1 MPSRRANVLRL
12 PVLRPQRQVA
22 AGVEDFAFLISKAE
36 KLQRQGKFEEAVA
49 AYRGWTT
56 TGLRPMVHAAWFNLG
71 VLLASIGQRDEG
83 ADAYRRAIALAPD
96 FLEPRLNLGS
106 LLELSGNHAEA
117 IATWE
122 AAVDQPTRANS
133 HTLALQVQALN
144 HMGRVLENIRQYP
157 EAESVLERSLAM
169 NPAQPDVIQHWVHLR
184 QKQCKWPVLK
194 ALPGLS
200 VADLLKATS
209 PLAMLAQ
216 TDDPSMQLLAANNF
230 VTRKLPAQIQPVKRI
245 ASGAQQ
251 TPADRRLRI
260 GYLSGDLCVHAVG
273 LLLAEVIEQHDREH
287 FEVHAF
293 DYTHDDGS
301 DYQARLRAAF
311 DHRHAIRSMPDDA
324 AAQLIAD
331 CGIDVLVD
339 LQGLSSGARPAILAM
354 RPAPVQVGWLGFI
367 GTSAMPWIDFIL
379 ADRFSATAEMQECF
393 SEKILAMDAPL
404 LPRDSRREA
413 GAITSRAAQGLPED
427 KFVFASFNNAYKLN
441 PQMFACWMEILRRVP
456 NAVLWLL
463 DDNPMATANLAR
475 EAELAGIDA
484 SRLIFAQRTGF
495 ADFIGRLQLADLFL
509 DNHPYNAGSTA
520 RDALH
525 AGLPMLT
532 LSGRSLVSRMAGS
545 LLLDAG
551 LPELVTF
558 GHAAYVEAAVSLA
571 NNPGQMRHLRER
583 MTAYRSRDTGAASQT
598 RALEQALLRASGRI
612 DNNATLESRVSIEQ
626 EVQAQQRQL
635 AAMDEVV
642 AQDDSGRAA
651 LYQIVWSPETL
662 ASVKPPMRVLDN
674 LANLRSD
681 WREVWPIRRFLLDN
695 VLDEDKFYGFFSPR
709 FSDKTG
715 FDGTALKE
723 FIDEQASDVDV
734 ITFSP
739 QADMGSLFLNV
750 FEQAEVFDPGF
761 SATAQAFFDSIGL
774 AVDVNQLVMDNRHI
788 VFSNY
793 LAAKPRFWRQWLELT
808 GQLFDVCEHEGD
820 SSLKTSLLTETH
832 YEGGLQRKVFLAERL
847 TSVLLCLDPG
857 MKVVRHPMSLASRS
871 ETVLGELHNE
881 VVISDALKVAMRETG
896 QAEYRSAFAQLR
908 EHIIRVHL
916 EPAAA

>member
-12 PVLRPQRQVA
+12 PANRPQRQVV
-22 AGVEDFAFLISKAE
+22 AGVEEFACLISKAE
-36 KLQRQGKFEEAVA
+36 RLQQQGKFEEAVA
-49 AYRGWTT
+49 AYRAWTS

-71 VLLASIGQRDEG
+71 VLLTSIGQRNEA

-106 LLELSGNHAEA
+106 LLESSGNHVEA

-122 AAVDQPTRANS
+122 AAVEQPTRANS

-157 EAESVLERSLAM
+157 KAETALERSLAL

-194 ALPGLS
+194 TMPGLA

-216 TDDPSMQLLAANNF
+216 TDEPSMQLLAANNF
-230 VTRKLPAQIQPVKRI
+230 VTRKLPAQMKPLNRLESGVQP
-245 ASGAQQ
+245 
-251 TPADRRLRI
+251 PEADRRLRI

-354 RPAPVQVGWLGFI
+354 RPAPVQIGWLGFI

-413 GAITSRAAQGLPED
+413 GAMTSRAAQGLPED

-441 PQMFACWMEILRRVP
+441 PQMFACWMEILQRVP

-463 DDNPMATANLAR
+463 DDNPTATANLVR
-475 EAELAGIDA
+475 EAELAGIEA
-484 SRLIFAQRTGF
+484 NRLIFAQRTGF

-532 LSGRSLVSRMAGS
+532 LSGKSLVSRMAGS
-545 LLLDAG
+545 LLLDAD

-558 GHAAYVEAAVSLA
+558 GHAAYVETAVSLA
-571 NNPGQMRHLRER
+571 HNPVQMRHLRER

-598 RALEQALLRASGRI
+598 RALERALLQASGRI
-612 DNNATLESRVSIEQ
+612 DVGVTLKSRVSIEQ
-626 EVQAQQRQL
+626 EVQARQQQL
-635 AAMDEVV
+635 ATMEQVV
-642 AQDDSGRAA
+642 AQDDSGRAE
-651 LYQIVWSPETL
+651 LYQIVWSADTL
-662 ASVKPPMRVLDN
+662 AAVRPPMRALDN
-674 LANLRSD
+674 LANLRPD
-681 WREVWPIRRFLLDN
+681 WREVWPIRRFLLDK

-715 FDGTALKE
+715 LDGQALRE
-723 FIDEQASDVDV
+723 FIDEQARDVDV

-774 AVDVNQLVMDNRHI
+774 AIDVNQLVMDHRHI

-793 LAAKPRFWRQWLELT
+793 LVAKPRFWRKWLELT
-808 GQLFDVCEHEGD
+808 GQLLDVCEQDDD
-820 SSLKTSLLTETH
+820 SSLKISLLTDTH
-832 YEGGLQRKVFLAERL
+832 YEGGLQRKLFLAERL
-847 TSVLLCLDPG
+847 TSVLLCLDSG
-857 MKVVRHPMSLASRS
+857 MKVVRHPLSLASRS
-871 ETVLGELHNE
+871 DTVLGELHNE

>member
-12 PVLRPQRQVA
+12 PATRPQRQVVS
-22 AGVEDFAFLISKAE
+22 GVEDFACLISKAE

-71 VLLASIGQRDEG
+71 VLLSTIAQREEA

-117 IATWE
+117 MATWQ

-133 HTLALQVQALN
+133 HRLTLQVQALN
-144 HMGRVLENIRQYP
+144 HIGRLLENLRQYP
-157 EAESVLERSLAM
+157 EAEAALERSLAM

-184 QKQCKWPVLK
+184 QKQCKWPVLQ
-194 ALPGLS
+194 ALPGLA
-200 VADLLKATS
+200 VADLLKGTS

-230 VTRKLPAQIQPVKRI
+230 VTRKFPAQMKAVNRP
-245 ASGAQQ
+245 SGDQQ
-251 TPADRRLRI
+251 APPNRRLRI

-311 DHRHAIRSMPDDA
+311 DHRHAIRSMSDEEA
-324 AAQLIAD
+324 ARLIAD

-354 RPAPVQVGWLGFI
+354 RPAPVQIGWLGFI
-367 GTSAMPWIDFIL
+367 GTSAMPWIDFLL

-413 GAITSRAAQGLPED
+413 GAMTSRAAQGLPED

-463 DDNPMATANLAR
+463 DDNPTATANLVR
-475 EAELAGIDA
+475 EAELAGIEA

-495 ADFIGRLQLADLFL
+495 ADFIGRLQVADLFL

-551 LPELVTF
+551 LPELVSF
-558 GHAAYVEAAVSLA
+558 GHAAYVETAVNLA
-571 NNPGQMRHLRER
+571 NNPNQMSHLRER
-583 MTAYRSRDTGAASQT
+583 MVAYLARDTGAASQT
-598 RALEQALLRASGRI
+598 RALEKALLQASGRI
-612 DNNATLESRVSIEQ
+612 DIGAALKSRVSIEQ
-626 EVQAQQRQL
+626 EVQAQQQQL
-635 AAMDEVV
+635 ATIYEVGPRE
-642 AQDDSGRAA
+642 DNGRAA
-651 LYQIVWSPETL
+651 LYQIAWSPETL
-662 ASVKPPMRVLDN
+662 ASVQPPMRALDN
-674 LANLRSD
+674 LANLRPD
-681 WREVWPIRRFLLDN
+681 WRELWPIRRFLLDN

-715 FDGTALKE
+715 FDGKVLKE
-723 FIDEQASDVDV
+723 FIDEQAPDVDV

-761 SATAQAFFDSIGL
+761 SETAQAFFDAIGL
-774 AVDVNQLVMDNRHI
+774 EVDVNQLVMDNRHI

-793 LAAKPRFWRQWLELT
+793 LVAKPRFWRQWLALT
-808 GQLFDVCEHEGD
+808 TQLFEVCEREGD
-820 SSLKTSLLTETH
+820 SSLKTSLLTKTN
-832 YEGGLQRKVFLAERL
+832 YEGELQRKVFLAERL
-847 TSVLLCLDPG
+847 TSVLLCLDPS

>member
-12 PVLRPQRQVA
+12 PALRPQRQVVD
-22 AGVEDFAFLISKAE
+22 GVEDFACLISKAE
-36 KLQRQGKFEEAVA
+36 KLQRQGRFEEAVA

-71 VLLASIGQRDEG
+71 VLLTSIGQREEA
-83 ADAYRRAIALAPD
+83 ADAYRRAIALATD

-106 LLELSGNHAEA
+106 LLELSGKHTEA

-133 HTLALQVQALN
+133 HRLALQVQALN
-144 HMGRVLENIRQYP
+144 HIGRVLENIRQYP
-157 EAESVLERSLAM
+157 EAEAALERSLAM

-184 QKQCKWPVLK
+184 QKQCKWPVLQ
-194 ALPGLS
+194 ALPGLA

-230 VTRKLPAQIQPVKRI
+230 VTRKLPAQMKPIKPTV
-245 ASGAQQ
+245 SGAKQ

-354 RPAPVQVGWLGFI
+354 RPAPVQIGWLGFI

-456 NAVLWLL
+456 HAVLWLL
-463 DDNPMATANLAR
+463 DENPTATANLVR
-475 EAELAGIDA
+475 EAELAGIDS
-484 SRLIFAQRTGF
+484 SRLIFAKRTGF
-495 ADFIGRLQLADLFL
+495 ADFIGRLQVADLFL

-558 GHAAYVEAAVSLA
+558 GHAAYVETAVNLS
-571 NNPGQMRHLRER
+571 NNPGQMRHLRKR
-583 MTAYRSRDTGAASQT
+583 MAEYLARDTGAALQT

-612 DNNATLESRVSIEQ
+612 NNNATLKSRVSIEQ
-626 EVQAQQRQL
+626 EVQAQQQL
-635 AAMDEVV
+635 AARDEVV
-642 AQDDSGRAA
+642 PKEDSGSAA
-651 LYQIVWSPETL
+651 LYQIAWSTETL
-662 ASVKPPMRVLDN
+662 AAVQPPMRVLDN
-674 LANLRSD
+674 LSNLRSD
-681 WREVWPIRRFLLDN
+681 WREAWPIRRFLLDN
-695 VLDEDKFYGFFSPR
+695 VLDENKFYGFFSPR

-723 FIDEQASDVDV
+723 FIDDQAPDVDV

-761 SATAQAFFDSIGL
+761 SATAQAFFDAIGL
-774 AVDVNQLVMDNRHI
+774 EIDVNQLVMDNRHI

-793 LAAKPRFWRQWLELT
+793 LVAKPRFWRQWLELT
-808 GQLFDVCEHEGD
+808 GRLFDVCEQEGD
-820 SSLKTSLLTETH
+820 SSLKASLLTKTN

-847 TSVLLCLDPG
+847 TSVLLCLDSS
-857 MKVVRHPMSLASRS
+857 MRVVRHPMSLASRS